1 MESALVITFAKNKNA
16 KQSSQMQNCKKVF
29 ECSWTGEG
37 GKEDKDG
44 LHPSPIRF

>member
-1 MESALVITFAKNKNA
+1 MEPTLVITFAKN

-44 LHPSPIRF
+44 LHPSPIRL